1 MEEDFII
8 RTHREGTVET
18 TTDIENTFNT
28 MGCSVMNTRL
38 LGAVT
43 IVVERIGGIN
53 TKERINWAADNNPKF
68 DSLLD
73 ADAKT
78 LLSQAIKAVEG
89 GGDNGDLRLKFVGK
103 R

>member
-8 RTHREGTVET
+8 RTHREGTVST

-28 MGCSVMNTRL
+28 MGCTILNTRL
-38 LGAVT
+38 LGHVT
-43 IVVERIGGIN
+43 IVVERVDGVN
-53 TKERINWAADNNPKF
+53 TKERTKWGDDNDPKF
-68 DSLLD
+68 DSALA

-89 GGDNGDLRLKFVGK
+89 NGDNGDLRLKVVGK
-103 R
+103 K